1 MSTPPKCGDEP
12 LDGVVTAV
20 LGVVSLTLVRSAS
33 GYCFSAWTR
42 HDGVATPAVPA
53 DQRGRVFPSFDEA
66 VEFFRA
72 LLSRL
77 G

>member
-1 MSTPPKCGDEP
+1 LSTPPQCGDAP
-12 LDGVVTAV
+12 LDGVITAV
-20 LGVVSLTLVRSAS
+20 LGVVSLTLVRSAN

-53 DQRGRVFPSFDEA
+53 DQRGRVFPSVDEA
-66 VEFFRA
+66 VEFYRE
-72 LLSRL
+72 LLSQL